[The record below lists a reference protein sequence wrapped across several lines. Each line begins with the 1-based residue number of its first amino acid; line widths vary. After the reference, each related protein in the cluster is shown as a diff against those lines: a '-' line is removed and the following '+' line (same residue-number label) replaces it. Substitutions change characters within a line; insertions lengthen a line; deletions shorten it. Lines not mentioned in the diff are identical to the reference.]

1 MHLPEIC
8 SRPSGVCEQKGS
20 MAGWEKLQPLPLL
33 LPVPILKYSAVRVNL
48 QWQSLRI
55 ILAGRMLSRLVISD
69 SSQPHGLQ
77 PTRFLCP
84 WSFPGKNTGVG
95 CHFPLQGIFLTN
107 RLNPCL
113 LSLLY
118 WWVDSL
124 PLSYQG
130 SSCRR
135 NSWSVHFWNSCFY
148 TVWGETESW
157 RLQTT
162 YGAARAQF
170 KSSQALLTGRQ
181 RVRTVF
187 PWLMWPEDDF
197 SLMCASV
204 HACGC
209 LCVYL
214 CTCAC
219 VWVWWLS
226 LSVRRPEPL
235 APAEPAQ
242 SRCRKK
248 RLPRSGRWSPCPQTL
263 TDLPGMCELGKG
275 AHSFCRSF
283 YTSLGSHIS
292 PLWPEPLGLGAGLL
306 WQVQT
311 TGSRLH
317 GLEERRSW
325 WIGQLRHADPSQGPS
340 RSELRA
346 TGPGNALFTGAFAL
360 HVCQGDVGFP
370 FLIFLGHKTSYRK
383 SSLIFLYSNTIFS

>member
-1 MHLPEIC
+1 
-8 SRPSGVCEQKGS
+8 

-33 LPVPILKYSAVRVNL
+33 LPVPILKCSAIRVNL
-48 QWQSLRI
+48 HWQSLRI

-69 SSQPHGLQ
+69 SLQPHGLQ

-95 CHFPLQGIFLTN
+95 CHFPLQGIFLTKG
-107 RLNPCL
+107 LNPCL

-135 NSWSVHFWNSCFY
+135 NGWSVHFWNSCFY

-162 YGAARAQF
+162 YGAARALF
-170 KSSQALLTGRQ
+170 KSSQALLTDRQ
-181 RVRTVF
+181 CVRTAF
-187 PWLMWPEDDF
+187 PWLMWLEDDF

-219 VWVWWLS
+219 VWVW
-226 LSVRRPEPL
+226 
-235 APAEPAQ
+235 
-242 SRCRKK
+242 
-248 RLPRSGRWSPCPQTL
+248 
-263 TDLPGMCELGKG
+263 
-275 AHSFCRSF
+275 
-283 YTSLGSHIS
+283 
-292 PLWPEPLGLGAGLL
+292 
-306 WQVQT
+306 
-311 TGSRLH
+311 
-317 GLEERRSW
+317 
-325 WIGQLRHADPSQGPS
+325 
-340 RSELRA
+340 
-346 TGPGNALFTGAFAL
+346 
-360 HVCQGDVGFP
+360 
-370 FLIFLGHKTSYRK
+370 
-383 SSLIFLYSNTIFS
+383 